1 MVNLSNISQRVQ
13 EAIKNAFQD
22 TIEHSGSVIV
32 QALLT
37 ATRNHISMRYP
48 GSTHWNPNKVVEGQ
62 SQSTTT
68 NANGSI
74 EVKIPGASR
83 AYHDV
88 VIKPIRA
95 RHLAIPIHAA
105 SYGKKPADFEGLF
118 KIKGKNAL
126 FQKHGSGIV
135 ALFALAKQANQKQD
149 STLLPKDDT
158 YATNIS
164 ERLTQLFNYNL
175 DKELHDFR

>member
-1 MVNLSNISQRVQ
+1 M
-13 EAIKNAFQD
+13 
-22 TIEHSGSVIV
+22 
-32 QALLT
+32 
-37 ATRNHISMRYP
+37 
-48 GSTHWNPNKVVEGQ
+48 
-62 SQSTTT
+62 
-68 NANGSI
+68 
-74 EVKIPGASR
+74 KIPGASR

-164 ERLTQLFNYNL
+164 ERLTKLFNYYL
-175 DKELHDFR
+175 DKKLSNFR